1 MEDTLVSMIHRDN
14 LESSNSEDGQV
25 GSRVSCLGNLPLE
38 VSHILLRTEILQV
51 GHDKKKHKKMILA
64 LLRSIANLSSAYT
77 QRK

>member
-51 GHDKKKHKKMILA
+51 GHDKKKHTKKMILGSC
-64 LLRSIANLSSAYT
+64 RSFAAKYC
-77 QRK
+77 